1 MAYVLG
7 IASRTFSH
15 RKLPDNISL
24 RSREGNPQRKELGL
38 FGTGREN
45 SGEVGLLRAPWKT
58 RRRRSLCR
66 AAQEER
72 SERVMSIFQS
82 CGHSP

>member
-45 SGEVGLLRAPWKT
+45 SGVGWIRRARHG
-58 RRRRSLCR
+58 RRGGGDRYAEQRRK
-66 AAQEER
+66 
-72 SERVMSIFQS
+72 SEANE
-82 CGHSP
+82 